1 MRTITV
7 LQCFILEALCSGSS
21 KEDKVWE
28 VQVYAASLSLIAPAG
43 QTQDRQSLSKLVF
56 SE

>member
-7 LQCFILEALCSGSS
+7 LQCFILEGLCSGSS
-21 KEDKVWE
+21 KEGKVWE
-28 VQVYAASLSLIAPAG
+28 VQVYATSLFLIASAG
-43 QTQDRQSLSKLVF
+43 QTQDMQLLSNLAF